1 MGADEMR
8 FQLAQTIERDVR
20 GFFSFF
26 SLRKEKNTFLLY
38 QRRRICRFLT
48 DEKTTKRVVEAIAS
62 NSHPSAGKHIHTAP
76 NRRNRAL
83 ACALRHSPCGGSVW
97 LGSPRPQAQ
106 GARRMSALRRDVNE
120 NGGD

>member
-1 MGADEMR
+1 MICT
-8 FQLAQTIERDVR
+8 F
-20 GFFSFF
+20 
-26 SLRKEKNTFLLY
+26 LRKEKS
-38 QRRRICRFLT
+38 
-48 DEKTTKRVVEAIAS
+48 TKRFTETLVS
-62 NSHPSAGKHIHTAP
+62 DSHTSAGKHIHTAP